1 MSVDLSVFAFYRF
14 TPLPDF
20 ESLREPL
27 LQEAVKIGLSGTLL
41 LASEGINGTLCGT
54 RIAIC
59 DYLAALARIA
69 GLQEL
74 QGRWSGASK
83 PPFQRMRVKLRNEI
97 VTLGRPDLNPADQTG
112 THVDAAEWNRLL
124 EQPDVLVIDTRN
136 TYEIEVGTFPG
147 AVNPATTNFREFPEF
162 VDQHADTLRKRP
174 VAMFCT
180 GGIRCEKASALL
192 KEIGC
197 QDVYQLDGGILG
209 YLETINDEENRW
221 QGECFVFDSR
231 VAVDEDLAPGN
242 YVQCH
247 ACRRPLGADD
257 LASPEYE
264 EGISC
269 PACYGQI
276 NAEKMAGLRMRR
288 RQSVLRQR
296 AGKSAK

>member
-1 MSVDLSVFAFYRF
+1 MSEELSVFAFYRF
-14 TPLPDF
+14 TPLRDF

-27 LQEAVKIGLSGTLL
+27 LQEAKEIGLCGTLL

-54 RIAIC
+54 RAAIGA
-59 DYLAALARIA
+59 YLNSIARIA
-69 GLQEL
+69 GLSDIK
-74 QGRWSGASK
+74 GRWSGAGK

-97 VTLGRPDLNPADQTG
+97 VTLGRPDLNPANKTG
-112 THVDAAEWNRLL
+112 THVGPEEWNHLL

-147 AVNPATTNFREFPEF
+147 AINPGTTNFREFPDF
-162 VDQHADTLRKRP
+162 VEHNAGALRERP

-197 QDVYQLDGGILG
+197 ESVYQLDGGILG
-209 YLETINDEENRW
+209 YLESIDDKDNRW

-231 VAVDEDLAPGN
+231 VAVDEALSPGN

-247 ACRRPLGADD
+247 ACRRPLSAED
-257 LASPEYE
+257 LQSPSYE

-269 PACYGQI
+269 PSCHGQI
-276 NAEKMAGLRMRR
+276 NAEKMSGLRMRR
-288 RQSVLRQR
+288 RQALLRQR
-296 AGKSAK
+296 SEKRTK